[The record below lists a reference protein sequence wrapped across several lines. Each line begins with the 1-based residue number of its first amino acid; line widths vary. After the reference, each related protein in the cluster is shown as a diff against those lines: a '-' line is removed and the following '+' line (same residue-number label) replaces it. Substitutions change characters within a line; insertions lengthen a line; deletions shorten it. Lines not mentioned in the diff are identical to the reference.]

1 MERIL
6 CLAAGYVF
14 GLFQTGYIYGKLNGV
29 DIRKYGSGNLGS
41 TNALRVLGARAG
53 AVVFAGD
60 VLKTLIP
67 CAIVRILF
75 SSRPEAAYAF
85 MLYTGLGVTLGHNFP
100 FYLNF
105 KGGKGIAVMAAL
117 FAAVDWR
124 LALVCFLVFAGIVGT
139 TRFVSQGSLAIAAVF
154 SIWNIVMGGTG
165 AYGLSGGFYTEYCV
179 LSLIITAM
187 AFWRHRANIKRLL
200 NGTENKVGAKKR
212 DGNSDSQ

>member
-14 GLFQTGYIYGKLNGV
+14 GLFQTGYIYGKLRGV

-67 CAIVRILF
+67 CAIVRLLF

-85 MLYTGLGVTLGHNFP
+85 ML
-100 FYLNF
+100 
-105 KGGKGIAVMAAL
+105 
-117 FAAVDWR
+117 
-124 LALVCFLVFAGIVGT
+124 
-139 TRFVSQGSLAIAAVF
+139 
-154 SIWNIVMGGTG
+154 
-165 AYGLSGGFYTEYCV
+165 
-179 LSLIITAM
+179 LSLIHISPSSGLIIIRCSLSM
-187 AFWRHRANIKRLL
+187 EMPGSFLNSAFTNW
-200 NGTENKVGAKKR
+200 
-212 DGNSDSQ
+212 